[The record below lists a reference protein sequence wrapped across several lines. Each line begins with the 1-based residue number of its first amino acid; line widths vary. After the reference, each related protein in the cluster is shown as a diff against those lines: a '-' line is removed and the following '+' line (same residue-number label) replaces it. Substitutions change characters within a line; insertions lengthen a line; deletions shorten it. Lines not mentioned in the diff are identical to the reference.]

1 MSLYNFS
8 YLFLYIIM
16 YGFVWLRRRTKSC
29 INLFIIQA
37 QMLEEMD
44 EEFGISELIDQTVPI
59 KKEVLLNGFFED
71 AGISKIICV
80 F

>member
-1 MSLYNFS
+1 
-8 YLFLYIIM
+8 
-16 YGFVWLRRRTKSC
+16 
-29 INLFIIQA
+29 
-37 QMLEEMD
+37 MLEEMD

-80 F
+80 FWYIQTKHGLPISIFLS